1 MKPKLPL
8 VLGIVFTISAVAI
21 GAGYYLLKP
30 SGTDQKVPLSTITPV
45 PTPTPTQAVQP
56 GNQPN
61 TPNPNNWLTY
71 TNTQY
76 GFALDY
82 PPNYQ
87 ALDDADN
94 LYGWPKAVV
103 LFYGGGQSYDL
114 PVEVWDSQ
122 TEYQAKY
129 PNATNL
135 TVHQVGS
142 KYVTLVNQNFEP
154 MVDQIITTFREI

>member
-30 SGTDQKVPLSTITPV
+30 PGSEQKVPLSTITPV

-76 GFALDY
+76 GFYY
-82 PPNYQ
+82 PEEFISTQ
-87 ALDDADN
+87 LI
-94 LYGWPKAVV
+94 KR
-103 LFYGGGQSYDL
+103 
-114 PVEVWDSQ
+114 
-122 TEYQAKY
+122 
-129 PNATNL
+129 
-135 TVHQVGS
+135 TVF
-142 KYVTLVNQNFEP
+142 K
-154 MVDQIITTFREI
+154 R